1 MAALLKSNTYKLVT
15 ATFKSYVYSYKQNFQ
30 LKIRLR
36 WYRRSDWLKNEHS
49 NYLGLKEASVFLKMG
64 QTQPLFVLF
73 IFVLFLWQI
82 LHKFDFNWL
91 KSVDDVLGIWS
102 KGGRMVGKDESTEL

>member
-1 MAALLKSNTYKLVT
+1 MLDEKEDLVQERDAYKCKVHRLNHSMAALLKSNTYKLVP
-15 ATFKSYVYSYKQNFQ
+15 ATFKSYVYSYKQNFL

-73 IFVLFLWQI
+73 IFVLFL
-82 LHKFDFNWL
+82 
-91 KSVDDVLGIWS
+91 
-102 KGGRMVGKDESTEL
+102 